1 MKQPTDYDQIIIKV
15 FPKIILYKCRIQEI
29 NRSETLNLMSMKEK
43 CKNTVGQRKMTPVAA
58 FSPPP
63 LHVCVNGVGGSLN
76 VYNVYNLSVSD
87 CNCYQDKIFIN
98 SLVTKTLLLPPTR
111 IKQIFKLLCSKDLV
125 NNLRMHVGQIFK
137 GKSTKYSL
145 SNQGHNFFQR
155 HKI

>member
-1 MKQPTDYDQIIIKV
+1 
-15 FPKIILYKCRIQEI
+15 
-29 NRSETLNLMSMKEK
+29 MSMKEK
-43 CKNTVGQRKMTPVAA
+43 CKNTVGQRQMPPAAA

-63 LHVCVNGVGGSLN
+63 LHVCVKRVGGSLN

-111 IKQIFKLLCSKDLV
+111 IKQIFKLFCSKDLV
-125 NNLRMHVGQIFK
+125 NNLRMHVRQIFK
-137 GKSTKYSL
+137 SKSTKCSL
-145 SNQGHNFFQR
+145 SNQDHNFFQR